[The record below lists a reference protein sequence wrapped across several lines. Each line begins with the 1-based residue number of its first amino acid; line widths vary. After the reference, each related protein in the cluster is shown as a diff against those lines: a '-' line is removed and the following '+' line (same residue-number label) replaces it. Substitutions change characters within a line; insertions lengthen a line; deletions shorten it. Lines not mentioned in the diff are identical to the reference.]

1 MSADDPKQTSL
12 RLCAILMKANLKSFA
27 PRTSVTGHSGAME
40 SEHLETVF
48 ADLRPNIVEVS

>member
-1 MSADDPKQTSL
+1 MCDFD
-12 RLCAILMKANLKSFA
+12 KSRSEVFC
-27 PRTSVTGHSGAME
+27 TENIDTGSGAVE